1 MPKLYTLQEANDMLP
16 RLTALLQEMQ
26 ARGVQLAQI
35 GAQQG
40 VIRRKI
46 MGNGHHTERE
56 DAELKKAERPI
67 EEAIRSALGLLEEWS
82 IELKD
87 LQRGLID
94 FPAMREGRV
103 VYLCWELGEPEI
115 AYWHETTTGYTGRQ
129 PVDDGFA

>member
-1 MPKLYTLQEANDMLP
+1 MPKLYTLEEANAMLP

-35 GAQQG
+35 GSQQG

-46 MGNGHHTERE
+46 TGNGHHTERE
-56 DAELKKAERPI
+56 DAELKKAEKPI
-67 EEAIRSALGLLEEWS
+67 EEAIRSALGLLAEWS

-129 PVDDGFA
+129 PVDDRFA